1 LALAV
6 EYGAKSTTTTT
17 FPAQETNWFK
27 FFPDINVAVVRTEK
41 IMATVSAYGEIRRY
55 PRPSVCRGGSI
66 TNLWMEGFGNHGF
79 MQSSSTADYQRIEA
93 QHMPIENDLLSLTPR
108 IEFTSDSS
116 VFSNI
121 WEDKGSMSAEKDGD
135 QIKVSVSGQ
144 MKSIKGA
151 PSEVSYKLTHR
162 FYADYLTK
170 EITVSGQSQAFRIV
184 EPIVNDPG
192 TTFSLKNDSTVII
205 KTVSSKNEWEL
216 RVTGCTVPFHI
227 SLGNQ
232 ASKYWCPFPGVEAY
246 PVIISFNTISDAP
259 QTITVSLGKK
269 EKLK

>member
-1 LALAV
+1 
-6 EYGAKSTTTTT
+6 
-17 FPAQETNWFK
+17 
-27 FFPDINVAVVRTEK
+27 
-41 IMATVSAYGEIRRY
+41 
-55 PRPSVCRGGSI
+55 
-66 TNLWMEGFGNHGF
+66 
-79 MQSSSTADYQRIEA
+79 
-93 QHMPIENDLLSLTPR
+93 
-108 IEFTSDSS
+108 
-116 VFSNI
+116 
-121 WEDKGSMSAEKDGD
+121 
-135 QIKVSVSGQ
+135 
-144 MKSIKGA
+144 
-151 PSEVSYKLTHR
+151 
-162 FYADYLTK
+162 
-170 EITVSGQSQAFRIV
+170 V

-269 EKLK
+269 KD